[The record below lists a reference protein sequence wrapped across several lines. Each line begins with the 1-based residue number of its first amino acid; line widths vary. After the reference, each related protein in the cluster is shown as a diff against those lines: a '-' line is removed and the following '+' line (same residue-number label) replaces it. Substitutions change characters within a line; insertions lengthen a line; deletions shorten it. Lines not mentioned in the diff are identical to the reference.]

1 MLFRFP
7 RLRKEALER
16 ERELS
21 LISLDNCAIRLNGV
35 LVFIRSKKK
44 NQFFIQFNIRT
55 RTNRLYFLSNSSIF
69 SIIDPKFSWNGTWSI
84 CRIKCTERIAPFYEW
99 ATFWENFVVSSKK
112 ISRNVRLSNGDD
124 RWNKCVHSEG
134 GNRRILPTFLRDVS
148 FSRLFFFG
156 FENCYYKI
164 EERRNNGISFHRL
177 NPSTVE
183 IQFIRAQEKGINDT

>member
-84 CRIKCTERIAPFYEW
+84 CRIKWERSLGENRSVLRMGDILREFRSFEQKDFVW
-99 ATFWENFVVSSKK
+99 AMGMT
-112 ISRNVRLSNGDD
+112 
-124 RWNKCVHSEG
+124 G
-134 GNRRILPTFLRDVS
+134 GTNAYTRRVEIDESYQL
-148 FSRLFFFG
+148 FSAMFLFFFG

>member
-7 RLRKEALER
+7 RLRKEALERER

-35 LVFIRSKKK
+35 LVFIRRRKKINSSFNSISKNAHEQIIFSFKLFDLFDYWSEIFLK
-44 NQFFIQFNIRT
+44 RDLID
-55 RTNRLYFLSNSSIF
+55 LSNKVYGENRSVLRMGDILREFRSFEQKDFVWAMGMTGGTNAYTRRVEIDESYQLF
-69 SIIDPKFSWNGTWSI
+69 SAMF
-84 CRIKCTERIAPFYEW
+84 
-99 ATFWENFVVSSKK
+99 
-112 ISRNVRLSNGDD
+112 
-124 RWNKCVHSEG
+124 
-134 GNRRILPTFLRDVS
+134 
-148 FSRLFFFG
+148 LFFFG

>member
-35 LVFIRSKKK
+35 LVFIRRRKKINSSFNSISKNAHEQIIFSFKLFDLFDYWSEIFLK
-44 NQFFIQFNIRT
+44 RDLID
-55 RTNRLYFLSNSSIF
+55 LSNKVYGENRSVLRMGDILREFRSFEQKDFVWAMGMTGGTNAYTRRVEIDESYQLF
-69 SIIDPKFSWNGTWSI
+69 SAMF
-84 CRIKCTERIAPFYEW
+84 
-99 ATFWENFVVSSKK
+99 
-112 ISRNVRLSNGDD
+112 
-124 RWNKCVHSEG
+124 
-134 GNRRILPTFLRDVS
+134 
-148 FSRLFFFG
+148 LFFFG